1 LFTEQQ
7 PTKPAQGVSARSL
20 AARITA
26 NVVRNSLSLEAA
38 FQASVQPALRD
49 ASLVRA
55 LCYGVLRW
63 HHLLQWQAD
72 ELLTRPLKRGDVE
85 LAALIRIGLYQLQ
98 WLRVPDHAAVSATV
112 SAADSLGKTNAK
124 GLVNAV
130 LRRFIRERKR
140 LAQQIIKIP
149 EAAMSHPSWM
159 LAKVKEDWP
168 EEWLDIINANNGPPP
183 MWLRVNARQGTR
195 ERYLASL
202 GAAGV
207 TTQPVDGPS
216 SAILL
221 SEPQA
226 MSTLPG
232 FADGEVSVQDAA
244 AQLAVGFLDLEPG
257 QRILDACAAP
267 GGKSAHI
274 LESHPGISELV
285 ALDRDPDRLAVMS
298 TEFERLKLEGTVVH
312 GDATHPT
319 DWWDGQLFD
328 RILLDAPCS
337 ALGVIRRHPDIKVLR
352 RSGDIA
358 QVLINQR
365 ALFKT
370 LWTLL
375 SPGGRLVYSTCTI
388 LKEENQHQIQ
398 WFLEETPTAR
408 SPTSQAWN
416 SRQILPGEANMDGFY
431 YACIEKSG

>member
-1 LFTEQQ
+1 LFAEQR
-7 PTKPAQGVSARSL
+7 PNTPAQGVSARSL
-20 AARITA
+20 AAQITA
-26 NVVRNSLSLEAA
+26 NVVRNGLSLEVA
-38 FQASVQPALRD
+38 FQESAQPALRD

-72 ELLTRPLKRGDVE
+72 ELLTRPLKRSDVE

-130 LRRFIRERKR
+130 LRRFIRDRER
-140 LAQQIIKIP
+140 LAQQIIKVP

-183 MWLRVNARQGTR
+183 MWLRVNARRGTR

-207 TTQPVDGPS
+207 TAQPLSGPS

-221 SEPQA
+221 GKPQA

-232 FADGEVSVQDAA
+232 FTDGEVSVQDAA
-244 AQLAVGFLDLEPG
+244 AQLAVGFLALEPG
-257 QRILDACAAP
+257 QRVLDACAAP

-274 LESHPGISELV
+274 LESRTDISELV
-285 ALDRDPDRLAVMS
+285 ALDRDSDRLAVMS
-298 TEFERLKLEGTVVH
+298 AEFERLKLEGTVVH
-312 GDATHPT
+312 GDATHPAE
-319 DWWDGQLFD
+319 WWDGQLFD

-352 RSGDIA
+352 RPGDIA

-365 ALFKT
+365 ALLKA
-370 LWTLL
+370 LWKLL
-375 SPGGRLVYSTCTI
+375 TPGGRLVYSTCTI

-408 SPTSQAWN
+408 PPTSQAWS
-416 SRQILPGEANMDGFY
+416 SRQILPGEVNMDGFY
-431 YACIEKSG
+431 YACIEKAR

>member
-1 LFTEQQ
+1 MVRN
-7 PTKPAQGVSARSL
+7 GRSL
-20 AARITA
+20 E
-26 NVVRNSLSLEAA
+26 VA
-38 FQASVQPALRD
+38 FQESAQPALRD

-130 LRRFIRERKR
+130 LRRFIRERER
-140 LAQQIIKIP
+140 LAQQIIKVP

-168 EEWLDIINANNGPPP
+168 AEWLDIINANNSPPP
-183 MWLRVNARQGTR
+183 MWLRVNARRGTR

-207 TTQPVDGPS
+207 TAQSVDGPS

-221 SEPQA
+221 DKPQA

-232 FADGEVSVQDAA
+232 FTDGEVSVQDAA
-244 AQLAVGFLDLEPG
+244 AQFAVEFLDLEPG

-274 LESHPGISELV
+274 LESRPDISELV
-285 ALDRDPDRLAVMS
+285 AVDRDSDRLAVVS
-298 TEFERLKLEGTVVH
+298 AEFERLKLEGTVVH
-312 GDATHPT
+312 GDATYPAE
-319 DWWDGQLFD
+319 WWDGQFFD

-358 QVLINQR
+358 QALINQR
-365 ALFKT
+365 ALLKT

-375 SPGGRLVYSTCTI
+375 SPGGRLVYSTCTV

-408 SPTSQAWN
+408 SSTSQAWN

-431 YACIEKSG
+431 YACIEKAG